1 MPQII
6 VFGQLTDLLHFSSI
20 AISDVP
26 DTDALREALATQFPS
41 LATAKFAIAVDQQ
54 IVTTNARYCSGN
66 LVWRASKSYFRPGY

>member
-54 IVTTNARYCSGN
+54 IVTTNTLLTEKSTVALLPPFSG
-66 LVWRASKSYFRPGY
+66 G